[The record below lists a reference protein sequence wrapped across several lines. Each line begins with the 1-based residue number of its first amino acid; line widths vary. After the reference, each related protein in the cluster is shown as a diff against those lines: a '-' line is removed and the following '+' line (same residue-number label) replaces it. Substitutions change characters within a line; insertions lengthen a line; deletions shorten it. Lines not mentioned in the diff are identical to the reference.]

1 MRLPAGGDLKTR
13 KGDSLKDSRLI
24 NGINEATGDSF
35 GVIKRTGGSS
45 LGVVAAAASQVAV
58 GVKNAVLVVADD
70 DLYTAAVSPFSV
82 ASPDAMSP
90 LFAGLEF
97 TAARSGYD
105 LSSAI
110 GGAVMI
116 KSAKEAWVV
125 T

>member
-13 KGDSLKDSRLI
+13 KGSVTVDSRLI

-45 LGVVAAAASQVAV
+45 LGVVAAASSQVAV

-70 DLYTAAVSPFSV
+70 DLYTAAVSPFIV
-82 ASPDAMSP
+82 ASPDALSP

-97 TAARSGYD
+97 TAARAGYD

-110 GGAVMI
+110 GGDVMI

>member
-13 KGDSLKDSRLI
+13 KGSVTVDSRLI
-24 NGINEATGDSF
+24 NGINEATGESF

-58 GVKNAVLVVADD
+58 GVKNPILVAPAN
-70 DLYTAAVSPFSV
+70 DLYTPPVSPFSV

>member
-13 KGDSLKDSRLI
+13 KGSVAVDSRLI
-24 NGINEATGDSF
+24 NGINEATGESF

-58 GVKNAVLVVADD
+58 GVRNAVLVVADD

-82 ASPDAMSP
+82 ASPDALSP
-90 LFAGLEF
+90 LFTGLEF